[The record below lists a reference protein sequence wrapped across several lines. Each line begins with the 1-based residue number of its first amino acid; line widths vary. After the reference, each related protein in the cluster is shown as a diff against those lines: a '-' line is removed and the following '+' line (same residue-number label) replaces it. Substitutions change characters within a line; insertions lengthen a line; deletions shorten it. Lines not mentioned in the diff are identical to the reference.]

1 MTTKTAVFAC
11 AAAFAVAVLD
21 GGFKFLAVHNLPNDS
36 LPMTWPFALALH
48 KNPGIIFDIAIP
60 LTVVLPITLALCI
73 ALLIMARR
81 AFQNSP
87 AQSVALWCIVCGA
100 AGNAIDRL
108 VNGFTTDYI
117 IFFRLSAINL
127 ADILIV
133 VGAMLYLY
141 YSRSTLSL
149 DTER

>member
-1 MTTKTAVFAC
+1 MTKKTAVFAC

-21 GGFKFLAVHNLPNDS
+21 GGFKFLAVHGLPSDS
-36 LPMTWPFALALH
+36 LPMTWPVALALH
-48 KNPGIIFDIAIP
+48 KNPGVIFDIAIP
-60 LTVVLPITLALCI
+60 LAIILPVTLALCI

-81 AFQNSP
+81 AFRGSP
-87 AQSVALWCIVCGA
+87 AQSVALWCIVGGA
-100 AGNAIDRL
+100 AGNAVDRL

-117 IFFRLSAINL
+117 IFFRISAINL
-127 ADILIV
+127 ADILII

-141 YSRSTLSL
+141 YSRSTLSE